1 MSRVATSPGIGDAQ
15 DRNYADKN
23 RSGLLGEAFMRLL
36 LIALV
41 ATAFAVP
48 AAAADMQID
57 NARSIDIAVSGS
69 IREHC
74 AMGQIPNV
82 DFGNLERRGLSF
94 QMDVPFDCNLPFTM
108 TISGTGG
115 GLAHTTMPNGQGPY
129 GGKLPYNLSVQMPVR
144 YPNRSM
150 ISQSFTSSQIQ
161 AGGVI
166 SSNGGIATDG
176 MTLAV
181 ELGRPT
187 GEAGLLLAGDYS
199 EVITITVTP
208 S

>member
-1 MSRVATSPGIGDAQ
+1 M
-15 DRNYADKN
+15 
-23 RSGLLGEAFMRLL
+23 
-36 LIALV
+36 
-41 ATAFAVP
+41 
-48 AAAADMQID
+48 
-57 NARSIDIAVSGS
+57 
-69 IREHC
+69 
-74 AMGQIPNV
+74 
-82 DFGNLERRGLSF
+82 
-94 QMDVPFDCNLPFTM
+94 PFDCNLPFTM
-108 TISGTGG
+108 MINGTGG
-115 GLAHTTMPNGQGPY
+115 GLVHTSMPNGQGPY

-144 YPNRSM
+144 YPNRST

-187 GEAGLLLAGDYS
+187 GEAGLLAGDYS

-208 S
+208 T